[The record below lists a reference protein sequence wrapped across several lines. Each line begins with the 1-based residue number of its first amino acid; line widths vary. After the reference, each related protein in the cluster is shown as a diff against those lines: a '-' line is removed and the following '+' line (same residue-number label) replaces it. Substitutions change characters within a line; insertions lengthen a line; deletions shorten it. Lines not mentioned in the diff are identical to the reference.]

1 MCPANLLNFYPGR
14 CSQKEHRGK
23 DLEKLR
29 EVEEISWKYH
39 GNIVDFEQHDLD
51 RLSELEC
58 CKALMYSDMDISAV
72 RERVEE
78 QTQTGNNTRVPADL

>member
-1 MCPANLLNFYPGR
+1 MKCALPIYSIFILVDVLK
-14 CSQKEHRGK
+14 KEHRGK

-29 EVEEISWKYH
+29 EVEEIYY

-58 CKALMYSDMDISAV
+58 CKALMYSDMDITAV

>member
-1 MCPANLLNFYPGR
+1 MKCALPIYLIFILVDVLKRSIEAR
-14 CSQKEHRGK
+14 
-23 DLEKLR
+23 
-29 EVEEISWKYH
+29 ISKSYVRLKKYH

>member
-1 MCPANLLNFYPGR
+1 MKCALPIYLIFILVDVLKRSIEAR
-14 CSQKEHRGK
+14 
-23 DLEKLR
+23 
-29 EVEEISWKYH
+29 ISKSYVRLKKYH

-51 RLSELEC
+51 RLSKLEC